1 MAKVVANL
9 SRVLDSVRLD
19 PGGFADLRLTDSQ
32 STSVLIRNGV
42 LEQTGHTHTCG
53 VAAKAL
59 VNGAWGFYSTSDSAT
74 ESARFAL
81 ELAIKM
87 ARAASRGMG
96 EKAEV
101 FREWSFMEN
110 VPLRVGI
117 NPREIPLEEKIKVA
131 DEFEKNIRKV
141 DVRIASST
149 AAVGDGVR
157 RDTISNTLGTI
168 VECESCFVR
177 VSGSAVSK
185 EGTLTQQV
193 SESMASTDGWEA
205 VERFDTTEK
214 GVQVGT
220 RARDL
225 LSASPPPSGKMS
237 VVMDPS
243 LVGVYIHEA
252 FGHAA
257 EANAVKAG
265 TSVLAG
271 KLGQVVGSRE
281 VSVYDDPTIPGAAGS
296 FTFDSEGT
304 RMARRT
310 IVENG
315 VLVGYLHSLETAS
328 WLKSKPN
335 GAARAMDFSSIPI
348 IRMSNTFVG
357 AGEMKLEELL
367 ELVKEGVY
375 LTKSYGGYV
384 DTVRSQFLF
393 SAQGGNAIRD
403 GKLAE
408 SIQNVSMSGM
418 TLEVLEKTV
427 GVGEGMEL
435 AFPGTCGKGGQWVPV
450 NGGGPN
456 LAVRDIVVGGRGG

>member
-1 MAKVVANL
+1 MAVNL
-9 SRVLDSVRLD
+9 SGVLGSVKLD
-19 PGGFADLRLTDSQ
+19 PGDFADLRMTDSQ

-42 LEQTGHTHTCG
+42 LEQTGHTHTYG
-53 VAAKAL
+53 IAARAL
-59 VNGAWGFYSTSDSAT
+59 VDGAWGFYSTSNSTT
-74 ESARFAL
+74 ESARSAL

-96 EKAEV
+96 ERADV
-101 FREWSFMEN
+101 FRDWSFRES

-117 NPREIPLEEKIKVA
+117 DPREVPLEEKLKVA
-131 DEFEKNIRKV
+131 ADFEKNIRKV
-141 DVRIASST
+141 DIRIASSS

-157 RDTISNTLGTI
+157 RDVICNTLGSI

-185 EGTLTQQV
+185 EGALTQQA

-205 VERFDTTEK
+205 VEKFDTTEK

-220 RARDL
+220 RARGL

-257 EANAVKAG
+257 EADAIKAG

-271 KLGQVVGSRE
+271 KLGKVVGSRE

-296 FTFDSEGT
+296 FPFDSEGT
-304 RMARRT
+304 RTARRT

-328 WLKSKPN
+328 WLGSMPN

-348 IRMSNTFVG
+348 IRMSNTFVD
-357 AGEMKLEELL
+357 AGDMKLEELL
-367 ELVKEGVY
+367 ELVREGIY

-384 DTVRSQFLF
+384 DTVRGQFLF
-393 SAQGGNAIRD
+393 SAQGGNAIRG

-408 SIQNVSMSGM
+408 GIQNVSMSGM
-418 TLEVLEKTV
+418 TLEVLEKTM
-427 GVGEGMEL
+427 GVGERIDL

-456 LAVRDIVVGGRGG
+456 LAVRDVVIGGRGG